1 MDTNKYYEILGL
13 QPDADLTEIKKAYRR
28 LAFKYHPDLNH
39 DDPEAGAKFQQI
51 NAAYVFLR
59 QHLETSAKDNT
70 KTTYQATKTK
80 QAANA
85 YQKTSQQPT
94 FRQQTQSSA
103 NKQHFQFHK
112 QTQQKTTT
120 RTFRTRQQ
128 HKTTAR
134 QTTSPGTRRTRQT
147 TSPGYQRANKSHRAK
162 FFNRQEEILKEI
174 LNDPFAR
181 QVFEDIF
188 QKVKQHSSASIN
200 DAQQAIKSDLR
211 SLPKTI
217 KHWWR
222 KQLDVEQTISL
233 PASRL
238 IPGTKLRIQ
247 IRHKLIGSP
256 RTINFT
262 LPLDFRI
269 GRPIRLKGLGLSLGP
284 WKGDLYL
291 RFLVK

>member
-1 MDTNKYYEILGL
+1 MNTNKYYEILGL

-28 LAFKYHPDLNH
+28 LAFKYHPDLNPH
-39 DDPEAGAKFQQI
+39 DPEAGSKFQQI
-51 NAAYVFLR
+51 NAAYIFLR
-59 QHLETSAKDNT
+59 QQFQSYSKENA
-70 KTTYQATKTK
+70 KTTYQSTKTR
-80 QAANA
+80 QAAYA
-85 YQKTSQQPT
+85 YKKTSQQKT
-94 FRQQTQSSA
+94 FSQQGQSSK
-103 NKQHFQFHK
+103 NKQHFQTHK

-120 RTFRTRQQ
+120 RTFKVSQQ
-128 HKTTAR
+128 HKSTAR
-134 QTTSPGTRRTRQT
+134 QTTSTRYQT
-147 TSPGYQRANKSHRAK
+147 GNKSYRAQ

-188 QKVKQHSSASIN
+188 QKVKQHSSTSIN
-200 DAQQAIKSDLR
+200 DAQQAIKSDLS

-256 RTINFT
+256 RTIDFT

>member
-1 MDTNKYYEILGL
+1 MNTNKYYEILGL
-13 QPDADLTEIKKAYRR
+13 EPEADLTEIKKAYRR

-39 DDPEAGAKFQQI
+39 DDPDAGAKFQQI

-59 QHLETSAKDNT
+59 QQLQSPSKENT
-70 KTTYQATKTK
+70 KNTYQSTKNRE
-80 QAANA
+80 AAYA
-85 YQKTSQQPT
+85 YKKTSRQKTC
-94 FRQQTQSSA
+94 RQQSQSSK
-103 NKQHFQFHK
+103 NKQHFQPHE
-112 QTQQKTTT
+112 QTRQKTTT
-120 RTFRTRQQ
+120 GAFKARQQ
-128 HKTTAR
+128 HRTTVR
-134 QTTSPGTRRTRQT
+134 QTTSTR
-147 TSPGYQRANKSHRAK
+147 YQASNKSHRAQ
-162 FFNRQEEILKEI
+162 FFNRQEDILKEI

-256 RTINFT
+256 KTINFT

-269 GRPIRLKGLGLSLGP
+269 GRPIRLKGLGLSIGP

>member
-1 MDTNKYYEILGL
+1 MNTNKYYEILGL
-13 QPDADLTEIKKAYRR
+13 KPEANLTEIKKAYRR

-39 DDPEAGAKFQQI
+39 DDPRAGAKFQQI

-59 QHLETSAKDNT
+59 QYLEASKQENVRTGSQSAQGKKETT
-70 KTTYQATKTK
+70 KSKTDHRRQSGRQKQNFKAQKHKSTKAS
-80 QAANA
+80 AANS
-85 YQKTSQQPT
+85 SQW
-94 FRQQTQSSA
+94 
-103 NKQHFQFHK
+103 H
-112 QTQQKTTT
+112 T
-120 RTFRTRQQ
+120 RDKYHRTRF
-128 HKTTAR
+128 
-134 QTTSPGTRRTRQT
+134 
-147 TSPGYQRANKSHRAK
+147 YD
-162 FFNRQEEILKEI
+162 RQEEILKEI

-211 SLPKTI
+211 NLPKTI

-262 LPLDFRI
+262 LPLDFRV

>member
-1 MDTNKYYEILGL
+1 MNTNKYYEILGL

-28 LAFKYHPDLNH
+28 LAFKYHPDLNPH
-39 DDPEAGAKFQQI
+39 DPEAGSKFQQI
-51 NAAYVFLR
+51 NAAYIFLR
-59 QHLETSAKDNT
+59 QQFQSYSKENA
-70 KTTYQATKTK
+70 KTTYQSTKTR
-80 QAANA
+80 QAAYA
-85 YQKTSQQPT
+85 YKKTSQQKT
-94 FRQQTQSSA
+94 FSQQGQSSK
-103 NKQHFQFHK
+103 NKQHFQTHK
-112 QTQQKTTT
+112 QTPQKTTT
-120 RTFRTRQQ
+120 RTFKVSQQ
-128 HKTTAR
+128 HKSTAR
-134 QTTSPGTRRTRQT
+134 QTTSTRYQT
-147 TSPGYQRANKSHRAK
+147 GNKSYRAQ

-188 QKVKQHSSASIN
+188 QKVKQHSSTSIN
-200 DAQQAIKSDLR
+200 DAQQAIKSDLS

-256 RTINFT
+256 RTIDFT